1 MNDLA
6 FYKSI
11 YDRELSRRKSLDDS
25 ISIPIGIIS
34 LLIGLV
40 SFYYTSAEYKAIIDN
55 SKAALILYGIT
66 IILLNLSIIF
76 LVKSYNNFLRGFS
89 YPNISLLKE
98 VRNFQ
103 KVEIPKYNEQVAKEK
118 HIDFEEDL
126 TDKLIA
132 IADRNTQI
140 NDSRAIYIYRAKTLI
155 ILSLATIFI
164 TTIFLI
170 IKNSEL
176 C

>member
-11 YDRELSRRKSLDDS
+11 YDRELNRRKSLDDS

-40 SFYYTSAEYKAIIDN
+40 SFYYTSAEYKAIIDH
-55 SKAALILYGIT
+55 SKTALILLGIT
-66 IILLNLSIIF
+66 IVLLTLSIVF

-103 KVEIPKYNEQVAKEK
+103 KVEIPKYNEQVEKEK

-132 IADRNTQI
+132 VADRNTQI
-140 NDSRAIYIYRAKTLI
+140 NDSRAIYLYRAKTFI

-170 IKNSEL
+170 IKKSEL